1 MKYRVDKIDALLVVM
16 LVAMDRNF
24 IRCSLVDEMADKELA
39 IVNYNFAYE
48 HPQVVFS
55 KWAKESGWTRNFNK
69 DWYIHDAV
77 KEVLIAEGIVPVG
90 TKATPKQQKQAKPE
104 QTMSQAP
111 KPQKQVSEII
121 KQKVKVSSAKQQ
133 QKEITLPKPQKA
145 EGIRMMTDEELA
157 KEIHKISDFEND
169 FVDPD
174 LL

>member
-1 MKYRVDKIDALLVVM
+1 MQYRVDKIDALLVVM
-16 LVAMDRNF
+16 LIAMDRNF
-24 IRCSLVDEMADKELA
+24 VRCSLMDETANKELA
-39 IVNYNFAYE
+39 VVNYNFSYP
-48 HPQVVFS
+48 HPQVVFTD
-55 KWAKESGWTRNFNK
+55 WAKESGWTKAFNK
-69 DWYIHDAV
+69 DWYIHDVVREALV
-77 KEVLIAEGIVPVG
+77 AEGIVPVG
-90 TKATPKQQKQAKPE
+90 KATPKHQKQAKPE

-145 EGIRMMTDEELA
+145 EGIKMMTDEELE